1 MVAGCFKQISSWQIS
16 EVCLTD
22 GAQTVC
28 GIERRPIAALRQ
40 ATSGWLAGWLGFRHF
55 GRRGG
60 RGSKAEWM
68 VIDNQSL
75 ILCYEDHETLRLSD
89 LMTIEC

>member
-1 MVAGCFKQISSWQIS
+1 FKPSFIADFCAFA

-40 ATSGWLAGWLGFRHF
+40 ATSGGLGFRHF

-60 RGSKAEWM
+60 GGSKAEWM
-68 VIDNQSL
+68 VIDNQPL

>member
-1 MVAGCFKQISSWQIS
+1 MVILVVAGCFKQSSSWQIS

-55 GRRGG
+55 GWRGG
-60 RGSKAEWM
+60 RY
-68 VIDNQSL
+68 QPL
-75 ILCYEDHETLRLSD
+75 ILCYEDHETLCLSD
-89 LMTIEC
+89 SMTIEC